1 MIRENTCDHIL
12 ISWLKR
18 NCNNCCQR
26 KKKTH
31 WNSMIR
37 SKCEWNG
44 EERKFR
50 SNLILPSQQFGTK
63 LLQVLQENLPS
74 SKTSSSHPQI
84 INRKLFDYQKKKN
97 KPQYWLNFLMG
108 DFLRKCF
115 IVPFVL
121 IIYLFATRG
130 DFIHLFRFKW
140 VAAFFFA
147 WRFWLIFFLVFLIWI
162 RRLTW
167 TFTFVFWNPH

>member
-18 NCNNCCQR
+18 NYNNCCQR

-37 SKCEWNG
+37 SRCEWNG

-84 INRKLFDYQKKKN
+84 INRKLFDYQKKKKKQTSILVKFSN
-97 KPQYWLNFLMG
+97 GRFSKKMFHCSFCSHNL
-108 DFLRKCF
+108 
-115 IVPFVL
+115 PFCHQ
-121 IIYLFATRG
+121 R
-130 DFIHLFRFKW
+130 RFYPS
-140 VAAFFFA
+140 FQ
-147 WRFWLIFFLVFLIWI
+147 I
-162 RRLTW
+162 
-167 TFTFVFWNPH
+167 

>member
-1 MIRENTCDHIL
+1 
-12 ISWLKR
+12 
-18 NCNNCCQR
+18 
-26 KKKTH
+26 
-31 WNSMIR
+31 
-37 SKCEWNG
+37 
-44 EERKFR
+44 
-50 SNLILPSQQFGTK
+50 
-63 LLQVLQENLPS
+63 
-74 SKTSSSHPQI
+74 
-84 INRKLFDYQKKKN
+84 
-97 KPQYWLNFLMG
+97 MG

-167 TFTFVFWNPH
+167 TFTFVLWNPHWNYKRESWKPFSIQFDDYLESINKSTYLFHFPLSASWLSPVALLGHCLSDPRTKNCELRWLRVFILKYYFSTRRA